1 MSTTTTTNKL
11 TTRQDI
17 ELSNEIFKEYR
28 SSSYGTDNYT
38 KISPFAPNLLATDG
52 VIHMAEELQC
62 YWLLDIVASYMT
74 AIQRLSNK
82 TENYFFVIRLSK
94 LEGNKAL
101 FTIDEGNDDEIFNII
116 QEIPYTD
123 LKMNVRMY
131 LQTDGK
137 YWTLMQPSEY

>member
-1 MSTTTTTNKL
+1 MSVTTTDKL

-17 ELSNEIFKEYR
+17 ELSNEIFREYR

-52 VIHMAEELQC
+52 TIHMAEELQC

-74 AIQRLSNK
+74 HIQILSNK
-82 TENYFFVIRLSK
+82 IKNEFFVVRPSK

-101 FTIDEGNDDEIFNII
+101 FTIDEGNDDDIFNIT
-116 QEIPYTD
+116 QKIPYTG

-137 YWTLMQPSEY
+137 YWTLMQTSEY